1 MLTLA
6 RLLGGTPAWRSSRP
20 IAIDVIAVT
29 EDGLQ
34 VLKDSEEIPIDKLH
48 REKDNEICLQFSE
61 STPLSE
67 IDR

>member
-34 VLKDSEEIPIDKLH
+34 VLKDSEEIPINKLH
-48 REKDNEICLQFSE
+48 REKDNETVCSFRKARLF
-61 STPLSE
+61 SE